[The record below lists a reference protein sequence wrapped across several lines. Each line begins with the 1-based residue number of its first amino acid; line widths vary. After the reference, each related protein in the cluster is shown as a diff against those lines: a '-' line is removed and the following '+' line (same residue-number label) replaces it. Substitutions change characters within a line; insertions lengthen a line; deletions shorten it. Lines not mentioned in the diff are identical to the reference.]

1 MPPRTSEPK
10 SQSSTA
16 PAPATSRV
24 PIPKLLARM
33 RDNPKG
39 DWTVKDIETICDK
52 VGMSFAPPSRGSH
65 FKVSSQHIKG
75 GIQVIPAH
83 KPIKPPYIRA
93 FLGLVE
99 AHLAFE
105 GQEDKNG

>member
-1 MPPRTSEPK
+1 
-10 SQSSTA
+10 
-16 PAPATSRV
+16 
-24 PIPKLLARM
+24 M